1 MRVIPGTLA
10 RQSEL
15 PLGSPV
21 NVRKSGAEGTGWGFG
36 GGAPPFPHVR
46 RGGMSRRQMERQS
59 GFLVEIEDG
68 VRNAAAAFRDNDVEA
83 SVTTAVRLWWT
94 SRLRGRRFARLVY
107 EARDVTQKRISLGI
121 VGQGEPGRR
130 EAMPYFFAVLRDL
143 VDQARR
149 GLAQRSDRRRAE

>member
-1 MRVIPGTLA
+1 MSENRVPKA
-10 RQSEL
+10 
-15 PLGSPV
+15 P
-21 NVRKSGAEGTGWGFG
+21 G
-36 GGAPPFPHVR
+36 GGLGEGLRPSPMYVG
-46 RGGMSRRQMERQS
+46 GGMSRRQMERQS

-107 EARDVTQKRISLGI
+107 EARDVTQKRISLGV

>member
-1 MRVIPGTLA
+1 
-10 RQSEL
+10 
-15 PLGSPV
+15 
-21 NVRKSGAEGTGWGFG
+21 
-36 GGAPPFPHVR
+36 
-46 RGGMSRRQMERQS
+46 MSRRQMERQS

-94 SRLRGRRFARLVY
+94 SRLRGRRFARLVH

-121 VGQGEPGRR
+121 VEKGEPGRR